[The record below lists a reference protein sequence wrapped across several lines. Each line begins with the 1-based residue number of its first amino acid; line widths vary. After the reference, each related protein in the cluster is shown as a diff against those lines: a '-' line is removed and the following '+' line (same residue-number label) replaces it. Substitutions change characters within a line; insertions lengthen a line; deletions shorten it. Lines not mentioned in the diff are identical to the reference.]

1 MASNQYPFDKK
12 AFMAQTP
19 SDPLKIVKDGT
30 LCYHNNHDARFPYL
44 YKVESHPLVHNSDV
58 IKHIYVYVEDTR
70 SAAMRVKRLFEKD
83 LKVPLG
89 PDKTMASHGM

>member
-30 LCYHNNHDARFPYL
+30 LCYHNNRDARFPYL